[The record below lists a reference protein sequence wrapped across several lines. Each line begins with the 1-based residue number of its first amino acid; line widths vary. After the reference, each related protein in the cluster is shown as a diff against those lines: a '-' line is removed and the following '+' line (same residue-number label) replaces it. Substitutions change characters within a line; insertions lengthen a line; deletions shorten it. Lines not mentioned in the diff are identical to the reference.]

1 MACDLAR
8 SGGFGLG
15 RVHGMQPDPLERTW
29 PWFCSKSDWWDYWTE
44 RQLTRRHEIMK
55 QGSAEQLAENE
66 RRCKWSATLA
76 ALARVPVGKTI
87 EFPHIALSET
97 NRLRSVLHTSGRT
110 SHFRWSVSS
119 KTGDIRVSKIGH
131 WTGVT
136 EH

>member
-1 MACDLAR
+1 MERSQPPWSACR
-8 SGGFGLG
+8 RGL
-15 RVHGMQPDPLERTW
+15 
-29 PWFCSKSDWWDYWTE
+29 FCVELVGLLDGNA
-44 RQLTRRHEIMK
+44 LTRRHEIMK

-76 ALARVPVGKTI
+76 ALARVPVGETI
-87 EFPHIALSET
+87 EFPHIALSEA

-110 SHFRWSVSS
+110 SRFRWSVST
-119 KTGDIRVSKIGH
+119 KTGAIRVSKLGR

>member
-1 MACDLAR
+1 MSYLSEDTR
-8 SGGFGLG
+8 GG
-15 RVHGMQPDPLERTW
+15 
-29 PWFCSKSDWWDYWTE
+29 K
-44 RQLTRRHEIMK
+44 EIMK

-76 ALARVPVGKTI
+76 TLARVPVRATI

-110 SHFRWSVSS
+110 SPFRWSVST
-119 KTGDIRVSKIGH
+119 KTGVISVSKLGR

-136 EH
+136 KHGE

>member
-1 MACDLAR
+1 MWLVVCLK
-8 SGGFGLG
+8 
-15 RVHGMQPDPLERTW
+15 W
-29 PWFCSKSDWWDYWTE
+29 NWWDYWTE
-44 RQLTRRHEIMK
+44 RRQTRRHEIMK

-97 NRLRSVLHTSGRT
+97 NRLRSILHTSART
-110 SHFRWSVSS
+110 SPFRWSVST
-119 KTGDIRVSKIGH
+119 KTGVTRVSKLGP

-136 EH
+136 ERRGRPI